1 MVLTVRTFT
10 GSLGIA
16 LASLGS
22 AAAIVLSSATPALA
36 ANQGL
41 FINGIAGNVPLGL
54 VKDAILGGAFA
65 SYDNTEVSWPQEAR
79 PTTGDDSL
87 TLGESVTQGADNLDA
102 ALAQALTRIGEGEHV
117 TIIGLS
123 AGALVADEQLKRLLA
138 DPDAP
143 DKSKLNFVV
152 IADSS
157 RSSFNQN
164 RYDNVLKY
172 QYSTPVDTK
181 YDTVVV
187 VAEYDGFADFPDRVW
202 NIVAVINAYVGQFLN
217 HVPSVFTDLSTVD
230 PSDITVTTNSLGGV
244 TTKYFIPSEHLPLV
258 ELLPFLEPQEA
269 ALKQIVDS
277 AYKRNDAQSAAATP
291 APAAAVAVA
300 NTADSVA
307 IAAPRAVAPASVAAT
322 ETPEVTAETVAAKQS
337 VPAAEPTTDPA
348 PVTDALDTATQSPAP
363 SSVDAPQQTGRRTA
377 STRGS
382 DGSGVTHRPKGN
394 PARSAASSRA
404 DRSPS
409 E

>member
-1 MVLTVRTFT
+1 VLTVRTFT